1 MLWLK
6 GGVVIVSGGKI
17 VHSVVEVGSMF
28 LTVSLI
34 CWCYFNVWI

>member
-6 GGVVIVSGGKI
+6 GGVVIVSDGKI
-17 VHSVVEVGSMF
+17 VHTDVEVGFMF

-34 CWCYFNVWI
+34 W